1 MPETE
6 RYELHN
12 GVIVEILPTGLHE
25 RVVGL
30 LNHKLN
36 VWIDQEELDYFIPN
50 TVIVQPL
57 GFESGYNPDI
67 IVIDPAK
74 LSRESLWKKE
84 SVITLGTSVKLAIEV
99 VSTNWPDDYARK
111 FENYETLEIAEYWI
125 VDYLGLGGRR
135 YIGSPKQP
143 TITVCQLINGVYETT
158 LFRESDTIS
167 SVGCN
172 SLQLSV
178 EQITRLAADA

>member
-1 MPETE
+1 M
-6 RYELHN
+6 
-12 GVIVEILPTGLHE
+12 
-25 RVVGL
+25 GL
-30 LNHKLN
+30 LNRKLN

-57 GFESGYNPDI
+57 GFESGYKPDI

-111 FENYETLEIAEYWI
+111 FENYETLAIAEYWI
-125 VDYLGLGGRR
+125 VDNKGLGGSR
-135 YIGSPKQP
+135 
-143 TITVCQLINGVYETT
+143 
-158 LFRESDTIS
+158 
-167 SVGCN
+167 
-172 SLQLSV
+172 
-178 EQITRLAADA
+178 